1 LPALNR
7 QEGSDP
13 FVTFVSIAAPG
24 SCPSLSRVRVKIC
37 GITRREDAELAVELG
52 AWALGLN
59 FHEPSPR
66 RIDVDTAA
74 AIGAEFRRQTEV
86 AGIFV
91 NRDLGEVAEIADACS
106 LTMLQLHGD
115 EGPVYCDELRR
126 RTGLKIMKAAR
137 VRDAA
142 SLQALNAFRHADFH
156 LADAYHADLFGGTGD
171 TFDWEL
177 LRGRRSQVPLVLSG
191 GLTPD
196 NVHDAI
202 ATTHPFAVDTASG
215 TESSPGIKDPAK
227 VQAFF
232 RAAELVAA

>member
-1 LPALNR
+1 M
-7 QEGSDP
+7 
-13 FVTFVSIAAPG
+13 
-24 SCPSLSRVRVKIC
+24 RVKIC

-52 AWALGLN
+52 AWAIGLI

-66 RIDVDTAA
+66 KVDLDTAA
-74 AIGAEFRRQTEV
+74 AIGAEFRRRAEV
-86 AGIFV
+86 VGVFV

-115 EGPVYCDELRR
+115 EGPVYCDEMRR
-126 RTGLKIMKAAR
+126 RTGLKIMKAGR

-142 SLQALNAFRHADFH
+142 SLQALNAFRQVDYH
-156 LADAYHADLFGGTGD
+156 LVDAHHPDLFGGTGE

-202 ATTHPFAVDTASG
+202 AATHPWAVDSASG
-215 TESSPGIKDPAK
+215 TEAAPGVKDPAK
-227 VQAFF
+227 VEAFF
-232 RAAELVAA
+232 RAAEPVAA

>member
-1 LPALNR
+1 
-7 QEGSDP
+7 
-13 FVTFVSIAAPG
+13 
-24 SCPSLSRVRVKIC
+24 VRVKIC

-52 AWALGLN
+52 AWAIGLN

-66 RIDVDTAA
+66 KVDLDAAA
-74 AIGAEFRRQTEV
+74 AIGAEFRRQAEV
-86 AGIFV
+86 VGVFV

-115 EGPVYCDELRR
+115 EGPVYCDEIRR

-142 SLQALNAFRHADFH
+142 SLQALNAFRKVDYHMV
-156 LADAYHADLFGGTGD
+156 DAHHPDLFGGTGE

-177 LRGRRSQVPLVLSG
+177 LRARRSQVPLVLAG
-191 GLTPD
+191 GLTPE

-202 ATTHPFAVDTASG
+202 RAVHPFGVDTASG
-215 TESSPGIKDPAK
+215 TDASPGVKDPAK
-227 VQAFF
+227 VKAFIH
-232 RAAELVAA
+232 AAELVAA